1 MSELNEPCKVNPY
14 VKWHKFDISYSSC
27 FFHLVQC
34 FLRVIFARKN
44 FSVYQCETVRDHQQ
58 GRARIF
64 FLILCGKRWRVY
76 EAIFCLWRH
85 CLNRFYSLLK
95 AAIIKLKLTS
105 ILINSSYVQS
115 LLWVNRKRKMVN
127 IAWGHI
133 INI

>member
-1 MSELNEPCKVNPY
+1 MNHAKWILMLN
-14 VKWHKFDISYSSC
+14 DINLISPTPPASFILFN
-27 FFHLVQC
+27 FFKT
-34 FLRVIFARKN
+34 FLHEKN